1 MAGSRLDVADDGESA
16 AIAPATMAHAR
27 VPCRFWMRN
36 DSSMRARPR
45 HTAWVLCR
53 SESDC
58 ALLRAGFTG
67 IFSVLSS
74 LLTLGKAMKILIAD
88 DHRLVIEAVKAK
100 LSEIE
105 ADIEFVLAMSVDELL
120 AGASDD
126 IDLAMIDLN
135 MPGAEGQAHIDEI
148 RRRHPAVPVI
158 VLSGYE
164 DPAVMRSALE
174 RGVLGFIPKAY
185 SPEVML
191 SAVRLVLAGGV
202 YVPPMMLSSVPP
214 GVIAG
219 IPGSDAVQRSGA
231 APGGAQTLEHLRNVL
246 TERQVEVLQLL
257 SQGKP
262 NKLIGRA
269 LGISEGTVKI
279 HLAAIFRALNVRNR
293 TEAVVAAQSLT
304 EA

>member
-1 MAGSRLDVADDGESA
+1 M
-16 AIAPATMAHAR
+16 
-27 VPCRFWMRN
+27 
-36 DSSMRARPR
+36 
-45 HTAWVLCR
+45 
-53 SESDC
+53 
-58 ALLRAGFTG
+58 
-67 IFSVLSS
+67 
-74 LLTLGKAMKILIAD
+74 TLGKAMKILIAD

-100 LSEIE
+100 LSELE
-105 ADIEFVLAMSVDELL
+105 AEIDFVLAMSVDELL
-120 AGASDD
+120 ARASDD

-148 RRRHPAVPVI
+148 RRRHPAVPLI

-164 DPAVMRSALE
+164 DPAIMRSALE

-202 YVPPMMLSSVPP
+202 YVPPMMLSSLPP
-214 GVIAG
+214 GVVAG
-219 IPGSDAVQRSGA
+219 IPGIGADPAQRGSSA
-231 APGGAQTLEHLRNVL
+231 ATAQTLEHLRNVL

-293 TEAVVAAQSLT
+293 TEAVVAAQTVT

>member
-1 MAGSRLDVADDGESA
+1 
-16 AIAPATMAHAR
+16 
-27 VPCRFWMRN
+27 
-36 DSSMRARPR
+36 
-45 HTAWVLCR
+45 
-53 SESDC
+53 
-58 ALLRAGFTG
+58 
-67 IFSVLSS
+67 
-74 LLTLGKAMKILIAD
+74 MKILIAD

-100 LSEIE
+100 LSELEPGI
-105 ADIEFVLAMSVDELL
+105 DFVLAMSVDELL
-120 AGASDD
+120 ASASDD
-126 IDLAMIDLN
+126 LDLAVIDLN
-135 MPGAEGQAHIDEI
+135 MPGAEGQAHIDEV
-148 RRRHPAVPVI
+148 RRRLPAVPVI

-164 DPAVMRSALE
+164 DPAVMRSVLE

-202 YVPPMMLSSVPP
+202 YVPPMMLSSLPP
-214 GVIAG
+214 GVVAG
-219 IPGSDAVQRSGA
+219 IPGVGAADGAQRGSGA
-231 APGGAQTLEHLRNVL
+231 AAAQTLEHLRNVL

-293 TEAVVAAQSLT
+293 TEAVVAAQTVT

>member
-1 MAGSRLDVADDGESA
+1 
-16 AIAPATMAHAR
+16 
-27 VPCRFWMRN
+27 
-36 DSSMRARPR
+36 
-45 HTAWVLCR
+45 
-53 SESDC
+53 
-58 ALLRAGFTG
+58 
-67 IFSVLSS
+67 
-74 LLTLGKAMKILIAD
+74 MKILIAD

-100 LSEIE
+100 LSELE
-105 ADIEFVLAMSVDELL
+105 PGIEFVLAMSVDELL
-120 AGASDD
+120 AGATDD
-126 IDLAMIDLN
+126 LDLALIDLN
-135 MPGAEGQAHIDEI
+135 MPGADGQAHIDDI

-164 DPAVMRSALE
+164 DPSIMRAALE

-202 YVPPMMLSSVPP
+202 YVPPMMLTALPP
-214 GVIAG
+214 GIVAG
-219 IPGSDAVQRSGA
+219 MAPQAGTEALARGGST
-231 APGGAQTLEHLRNVL
+231 GGGNGGGTQTLEHLRNVL

-262 NKLIGRA
+262 NKLIGRS

-293 TEAVVAAQSLT
+293 TEAVVAAQALT
-304 EA
+304 EAQQA

>member
-1 MAGSRLDVADDGESA
+1 
-16 AIAPATMAHAR
+16 
-27 VPCRFWMRN
+27 
-36 DSSMRARPR
+36 
-45 HTAWVLCR
+45 
-53 SESDC
+53 
-58 ALLRAGFTG
+58 
-67 IFSVLSS
+67 
-74 LLTLGKAMKILIAD
+74 MKILIAD

-100 LSEIE
+100 LSELE

-126 IDLAMIDLN
+126 VDLAMIDLN
-135 MPGAEGQAHIDEI
+135 MPGADGQAHIDEI

-202 YVPPMMLSSVPP
+202 YVPPMMLSAVPP
-214 GVIAG
+214 GVVAG
-219 IPGSDAVQRSGA
+219 LPPAGAVGGGAPVGSA
-231 APGGAQTLEHLRNVL
+231 AASAQTLEHLRNVL

>member
-1 MAGSRLDVADDGESA
+1 
-16 AIAPATMAHAR
+16 
-27 VPCRFWMRN
+27 
-36 DSSMRARPR
+36 
-45 HTAWVLCR
+45 
-53 SESDC
+53 
-58 ALLRAGFTG
+58 
-67 IFSVLSS
+67 
-74 LLTLGKAMKILIAD
+74 MKILIAD
-88 DHRLVIEAVKAK
+88 DHRLVIEAVKTK
-100 LSEIE
+100 LAELE
-105 ADIEFVLAMSVDELL
+105 PGIEFVLAMSVSDLL
-120 AGASDD
+120 AAASDD
-126 IDLAMIDLN
+126 LDLALIDLN
-135 MPGAEGQAHIDEI
+135 MPGAEGASHIDEV
-148 RRRHPAVPVI
+148 RRRHPAVPLI
-158 VLSGYE
+158 VLSGTE

-202 YVPPMMLSSVPP
+202 YVPPMMLSALPP
-214 GVIAG
+214 GIVAG
-219 IPGSDAVQRSGA
+219 VAGA
-231 APGGAQTLEHLRNVL
+231 ASGDGPASRAGSAPHTLEHLRNVL

-269 LGISEGTVKI
+269 LGSSEGTVKI

>member
-1 MAGSRLDVADDGESA
+1 MGAISFEEQDALPCQAKDGMFRVCVVHNDV
-16 AIAPATMAHAR
+16 
-27 VPCRFWMRN
+27 
-36 DSSMRARPR
+36 
-45 HTAWVLCR
+45 
-53 SESDC
+53 
-58 ALLRAGFTG
+58 
-67 IFSVLSS
+67 
-74 LLTLGKAMKILIAD
+74 LGNHMKILIAD
-88 DHRLVIEAVKAK
+88 DHRLVIEAVKSK
-100 LSEIE
+100 LSELE
-105 ADIEFVLAMSVDELL
+105 PDIEFVLVMSVDELL
-120 AGASDD
+120 AKASDEF
-126 IDLAMIDLN
+126 DLAVIDLN
-135 MPGAEGQAHIDEI
+135 MPGADGQAHVEEV

-164 DPAVMRSALE
+164 DPAIMRSVLE

-202 YVPPMMLSSVPP
+202 YVPPMMVSAVPAGILP
-214 GVIAG
+214 GV
-219 IPGSDAVQRSGA
+219 PGVANLGGDGGSGR
-231 APGGAQTLEHLRNVL
+231 GGANVTPQSLEHLRDVL

>member
-1 MAGSRLDVADDGESA
+1 
-16 AIAPATMAHAR
+16 
-27 VPCRFWMRN
+27 
-36 DSSMRARPR
+36 
-45 HTAWVLCR
+45 
-53 SESDC
+53 
-58 ALLRAGFTG
+58 
-67 IFSVLSS
+67 
-74 LLTLGKAMKILIAD
+74 MKILIAD

-100 LSEIE
+100 LSELE

-126 IDLAMIDLN
+126 IDLAVIDLN

-202 YVPPMMLSSVPP
+202 YVPPMMLAALPP

-219 IPGSDAVQRSGA
+219 IPNASAAIDAAQRGSA
-231 APGGAQTLEHLRNVL
+231 AASAQTLEHLRNVL

>member
-1 MAGSRLDVADDGESA
+1 
-16 AIAPATMAHAR
+16 
-27 VPCRFWMRN
+27 
-36 DSSMRARPR
+36 
-45 HTAWVLCR
+45 
-53 SESDC
+53 
-58 ALLRAGFTG
+58 
-67 IFSVLSS
+67 
-74 LLTLGKAMKILIAD
+74 MKILIAD

-100 LSEIE
+100 LSELE
-105 ADIEFVLAMSVDELL
+105 PGIEFVLAMSVDELL
-120 AGASDD
+120 AGANDD
-126 IDLAMIDLN
+126 LDLAVIDLN
-135 MPGAEGQAHIDEI
+135 MPGADGQAHIDEI

-164 DPAVMRSALE
+164 DPAIMRSALE

-202 YVPPMMLSSVPP
+202 YVPPMMLTALPP
-214 GVIAG
+214 GIVAG
-219 IPGSDAVQRSGA
+219 VAPQGSGVEALTR
-231 APGGAQTLEHLRNVL
+231 GGGGGNQTLEHLRSVL

-262 NKLIGRA
+262 NKLIGRS

-293 TEAVVAAQSLT
+293 TEAVVAAQALT
-304 EA
+304 EAQQA

>member
-1 MAGSRLDVADDGESA
+1 
-16 AIAPATMAHAR
+16 
-27 VPCRFWMRN
+27 
-36 DSSMRARPR
+36 
-45 HTAWVLCR
+45 
-53 SESDC
+53 
-58 ALLRAGFTG
+58 
-67 IFSVLSS
+67 
-74 LLTLGKAMKILIAD
+74 MKILIAD

-100 LSEIE
+100 LSELE
-105 ADIEFVLAMSVDELL
+105 PGIEFVLAMSVDELL
-120 AGASDD
+120 AGATDD
-126 IDLAMIDLN
+126 LDLALIDLN
-135 MPGAEGQAHIDEI
+135 MPGADGQAHIDEI

-164 DPAVMRSALE
+164 DPAIMRSALE

-202 YVPPMMLSSVPP
+202 YVPPMMLTALPP
-214 GVIAG
+214 GIVAG
-219 IPGSDAVQRSGA
+219 MAPQAATETLARGGNGGGS
-231 APGGAQTLEHLRNVL
+231 QTLEHLRNVL

-262 NKLIGRA
+262 NKLIGRS

-293 TEAVVAAQSLT
+293 TEAVVAAQALT
-304 EA
+304 EAQQA

>member
-1 MAGSRLDVADDGESA
+1 
-16 AIAPATMAHAR
+16 
-27 VPCRFWMRN
+27 
-36 DSSMRARPR
+36 
-45 HTAWVLCR
+45 
-53 SESDC
+53 
-58 ALLRAGFTG
+58 
-67 IFSVLSS
+67 
-74 LLTLGKAMKILIAD
+74 MKILIAD

-100 LSEIE
+100 LSELE
-105 ADIEFVLAMSVDELL
+105 PGIEFVLVMSVDELL
-120 AGASDD
+120 AGATDD
-126 IDLAMIDLN
+126 LDLALIDLN
-135 MPGAEGQAHIDEI
+135 MPGADGQAHIDEI

-164 DPAVMRSALE
+164 DPAIMRAALE

-202 YVPPMMLSSVPP
+202 YVPPMMLTALPP
-214 GVIAG
+214 GIVAG
-219 IPGSDAVQRSGA
+219 VVPQAAEALSSRGGS
-231 APGGAQTLEHLRNVL
+231 QTLEHLRNVL

-262 NKLIGRA
+262 NKLIGRS

-293 TEAVVAAQSLT
+293 TEAVVAAQALT
-304 EA
+304 EAQA

>member
-1 MAGSRLDVADDGESA
+1 
-16 AIAPATMAHAR
+16 
-27 VPCRFWMRN
+27 
-36 DSSMRARPR
+36 
-45 HTAWVLCR
+45 
-53 SESDC
+53 
-58 ALLRAGFTG
+58 
-67 IFSVLSS
+67 
-74 LLTLGKAMKILIAD
+74 MKILIAD

-100 LSEIE
+100 LSEL
-105 ADIEFVLAMSVDELL
+105 APGIEFVLAMSVDELL

-126 IDLAMIDLN
+126 LDLALIDLN
-135 MPGAEGQAHIDEI
+135 MPGAAGQAHIDEV
-148 RRRHPAVPVI
+148 RRRHPAVPLI

-202 YVPPMMLSSVPP
+202 YVPPMMLSALPP
-214 GVIAG
+214 GIVAG
-219 IPGSDAVQRSGA
+219 VAGA
-231 APGGAQTLEHLRNVL
+231 AEVSGRASSAPTLDHLRNVL

>member
-1 MAGSRLDVADDGESA
+1 
-16 AIAPATMAHAR
+16 
-27 VPCRFWMRN
+27 
-36 DSSMRARPR
+36 
-45 HTAWVLCR
+45 
-53 SESDC
+53 
-58 ALLRAGFTG
+58 
-67 IFSVLSS
+67 
-74 LLTLGKAMKILIAD
+74 MKILIAD

-100 LSEIE
+100 LAEIE
-105 ADIEFVLAMSVDELL
+105 PGIEFVLAMSVDELL

-126 IDLAMIDLN
+126 LDLAVIDLN
-135 MPGAEGQAHIDEI
+135 MPGADGQAHIEEI

-164 DPAVMRSALE
+164 DPAIMRSALE
-174 RGVLGFIPKAY
+174 LGVLGFIPKAY
-185 SPEVML
+185 SPEVMI

-202 YVPPMMLSSVPP
+202 YVPPMMLSAVPP
-214 GVIAG
+214 GIVAG
-219 IPGSDAVQRSGA
+219 VAAAAAESTAPRASGA
-231 APGGAQTLEHLRNVL
+231 HTLEHLRNVL

-293 TEAVVAAQSLT
+293 TEAVVAAQTLT
-304 EA
+304 ETQS

>member
-1 MAGSRLDVADDGESA
+1 
-16 AIAPATMAHAR
+16 
-27 VPCRFWMRN
+27 
-36 DSSMRARPR
+36 
-45 HTAWVLCR
+45 
-53 SESDC
+53 
-58 ALLRAGFTG
+58 
-67 IFSVLSS
+67 
-74 LLTLGKAMKILIAD
+74 MKILIAD

-100 LSEIE
+100 LSELE
-105 ADIEFVLAMSVDELL
+105 PGIEFVLAMSVDELL
-120 AGASDD
+120 AGATDEL
-126 IDLAMIDLN
+126 DLALIDLN
-135 MPGAEGQAHIDEI
+135 MPGADGQAHIDEI

-164 DPAVMRSALE
+164 DPAIMRSALE

-202 YVPPMMLSSVPP
+202 YVPPMMLTALPP
-214 GVIAG
+214 GIVAG
-219 IPGSDAVQRSGA
+219 VAPAQGA
-231 APGGAQTLEHLRNVL
+231 DSRPAGASAATLEHLRSVL

-262 NKLIGRA
+262 NKLIGRS

-293 TEAVVAAQSLT
+293 TEAVVAAQALT
-304 EA
+304 EAQA

>member
-1 MAGSRLDVADDGESA
+1 A
-16 AIAPATMAHAR
+16 
-27 VPCRFWMRN
+27 
-36 DSSMRARPR
+36 
-45 HTAWVLCR
+45 
-53 SESDC
+53 
-58 ALLRAGFTG
+58 G
-67 IFSVLSS
+67 IFDVLSS
-74 LLTLGKAMKILIAD
+74 SLTLGYAMKILIAD

-100 LSEIE
+100 LSELE

-185 SPEVML
+185 SPDVML

-219 IPGSDAVQRSGA
+219 IP
-231 APGGAQTLEHLRNVL
+231 
-246 TERQVEVLQLL
+246 
-257 SQGKP
+257 
-262 NKLIGRA
+262 
-269 LGISEGTVKI
+269 
-279 HLAAIFRALNVRNR
+279 
-293 TEAVVAAQSLT
+293 
-304 EA
+304 